1 MKGSPFSSCCES
13 DVFLCER
20 RRIARNA
27 DAVAATTVRDAVQT
41 TARTAVHHRT
51 PNVADSLR
59 NQKGNT
65 TSNTQPRVV
74 AAARRDA

>member
-13 DVFLCER
+13 YVFLCER

-41 TARTAVHHRT
+41 TARTAAHRRT
-51 PNVADSLR
+51 PNGADSLR

-65 TSNTQPRVV
+65 TQPSDI
-74 AAARRDA
+74 AAARRNA